1 MAPRHNGN
9 PAQPVLCPN
18 QTQNRLGVAPNPILG
33 GKVMRINRRWLRIS
47 LTLLLLPLI
56 FALYARAAGDGECKE
71 TKYRWDIVHISTFS
85 PSTAVE
91 GGFADAEREER
102 RRTIITRDKQ
112 SFRIRTRKK
121 ASSRDSRV
129 YRFRNHFII
138 IVDINN

>member
-1 MAPRHNGN
+1 M
-9 PAQPVLCPN
+9 
-18 QTQNRLGVAPNPILG
+18 
-33 GKVMRINRRWLRIS
+33 
-47 LTLLLLPLI
+47 PLI
-56 FALYARAAGDGECKE
+56 REFETDLESGFA
-71 TKYRWDIVHISTFS
+71 
-85 PSTAVE
+85 AVE